1 MKSLFIIDASGYLH
15 RAYHAITS
23 MTNPQGESTNALF
36 GFVRS
41 LLKLSNDFKPTHLVC
56 VFDGPE
62 STKRR
67 KAIYGEYKS
76 HRPPLAPD
84 LAYQINWAKEY
95 CQLAGIPLL
104 SVPEVE
110 ADDTIGSVALLERD
124 EFDTI
129 FLCTSDK
136 DMAQLVDHKIKILN
150 THKDNLIIDPAGVEN
165 IFGVRPDQIL
175 DYLALTGDASDN
187 IPGIEGF
194 GPKTA
199 ATILK
204 EWNTLDNALQHAGE
218 IKGKKGETLKNEGEK
233 AILSRQLAMIDTT
246 VEVPKESAFYQIQ
259 LPSRENLLQF
269 FNQMGFHSMIKDLGE
284 EKKTSAPVTYHLVD
298 DEKSASDLLKKLK
311 AKQDVAF
318 DTETTSEKPMLA
330 ELVGV
335 GFSLREGEGYY
346 IPLNGNLGKERALEI
361 LKEIFSYK
369 EPSFFGHNAK
379 YDCIVLKN
387 HGIEVVPAF
396 DTILASYIL
405 NSNERL
411 HSLDTLAAKY
421 FGFTKTKTS
430 ELLGKGKQETTMDK
444 VPIGQVSA
452 YCCEDVDY
460 TYRLKNIFEK
470 ELEERGLKELF
481 KGLELALLPVLQE
494 MEMHGIFLDTKRLS
508 AIKENVTIALDMV
521 KEEIF
526 QMAGE
531 EFNLNSPK
539 QLSEILFNKLMIR
552 PPKKTATGF
561 STNQEVLEELKNS
574 YPIAEKLI
582 EWRVLEKMRS
592 TYIDTLPLEVNPR
605 THRIHTTFNQF
616 VAATGRLSSQDPNL
630 QNIPARHPIGL
641 LIREAFRPEKAGW
654 SFLSSDY
661 SQIELRLL
669 AHFSEDK
676 ALIEAFSKGEDI
688 HATTAAHIFGIAL
701 PFVTKEMR
709 QLAKAVNFGII
720 YGQGS
725 FGLSQTL
732 KIDLKQAKSFI
743 ETYFARFPKVKAYIE
758 ECKEVVRKS
767 GKAVTFTGRER
778 AIPEIHNKNMQIRQL
793 AERLAVNTPL
803 QGGAADLIKMAML
816 KIQTRLKNERF
827 EGYMILQIHDEL
839 IFEAPEGEIDAL
851 KLLVKEEMENA
862 YRFKVPLTVN
872 CEVGKNWKEC

>member
-1 MKSLFIIDASGYLH
+1 MDSLFIIDASGYLH

-41 LLKLSNDFKPTHLVC
+41 ILKLSNDFKPTHLVC

-62 STKRR
+62 STKKR
-67 KAIYGEYKS
+67 KEIYREYKS

-84 LAYQINWAKEY
+84 LAYQIEWAKQY
-95 CQLAGIPLL
+95 CKLAGIPLL

-110 ADDTIGSVALLERD
+110 ADDTIGSVALAGKGN
-124 EFDTI
+124 FDSI
-129 FLCTSDK
+129 YLCTSDK
-136 DMAQLVDHKIKILN
+136 DMAQLVDQKIRILN
-150 THKDNLIIDPAGVEN
+150 THKDNLIIDPAGVESL
-165 IFGVRPDQIL
+165 FGVRPDQIL
-175 DYLALTGDASDN
+175 DFLALTGDASDN

-199 ATILK
+199 ASILK
-204 EWNTLDNALQHAGE
+204 EWDTLDNALKHAGE
-218 IKGKKGETLKNEGEK
+218 ISGKKGASLKNEGEK
-233 AILSRQLAMIDTT
+233 ALLSRRLAAIDTK
-246 VEVPKESAFYQIQ
+246 VEVPVESAFYLLQK
-259 LPSRENLLQF
+259 PSREELLLF

-284 EKKTSAPVTYHLVD
+284 EKQAMRPVSYNLVD
-298 DEKSASDLLKKLK
+298 DDQAAKSLIKMLENV
-311 AKQDVAF
+311 QDIAF

-335 GFSLREGEGYY
+335 GFSIREEEAFY
-346 IPLNGNLGKERALEI
+346 IPLNGNLGKEKALGI
-361 LKEIFSYK
+361 LKEIFSLK
-369 EPSFFGHNAK
+369 HLKFFGHNAK

-387 HGIEVVPAF
+387 EGIDITPSF

-405 NSNERL
+405 NSNERQ
-411 HSLDTLAAKY
+411 HSLDTLAVKY

-430 ELLGKGKQETTMDK
+430 DLLGKGKQETTMDK
-444 VPIGQVSA
+444 VPVEKVSA

-460 TYRLKNIFEK
+460 TFRLKKLFQK
-470 ELEERGLKELF
+470 ELEERQLTHLF
-481 KGLELALLPVLQE
+481 ESLEMALLPVLQK
-494 MEMHGIFLDTKRLS
+494 MEMHGIFLDTGKLS
-508 AIKENVTIALDMV
+508 SIKESVMKALDMV

-539 QLSEILFNKLMIR
+539 QLSDILFNKLMIR

-561 STNQEVLEELKNS
+561 STNQEVLEELKDS

-582 EWRVLEKMRS
+582 EWRVLEKLRS
-592 TYIDTLPLEVNPR
+592 TYIDTLPLEVNPK
-605 THRIHTTFNQF
+605 TQRIHTTFNQF

-641 LIREAFRPEKAGW
+641 LIRESFRPQKEGW

-676 ALIEAFSKGEDI
+676 AMLEAFAKGEDI
-688 HATTAAHIFGIAL
+688 HATTAAHIFGIAP
-701 PFVTKEMR
+701 PFVTNEMR

-720 YGQGS
+720 YGQGP

-758 ECKEVVRKS
+758 ECKESARKS
-767 GKAVTFTGRER
+767 GKAVTFAGRER
-778 AIPEIHNKNMQIRQL
+778 VIPEILSKNMQIRQL

-816 KIQTRLKNERF
+816 KIDRRLNESQCRGF
-827 EGYMILQIHDEL
+827 MILQIHDEL
-839 IFEAPEGEIDAL
+839 IFEAPEEEIEGL
-851 KLLVKEEMENA
+851 KRMVKEEMENA
-862 YRFKVPLTVN
+862 YTFKVPLRVN